1 MNKFLI
7 KTIFSLL
14 ILVVV
19 ILLLLLGIPKDHNHF
34 LCEYDHKVAL
44 FQETSQPRII
54 LMGGSSIPYGVDTK
68 LLIDSLHC
76 NVVNFGLYG
85 GIGIRLPMEDGLRYV
100 KKGDLVVVQMEYH
113 NFFNGGNGG
122 DIAFI
127 AFMVSTDWKYLGRLN
142 MAQAWNVIRGAPQ
155 MAIGNLK
162 RLASYPWT
170 GYMDTPVENPK
181 YEYTQSGFN
190 AYGDEVSHYRYPND
204 KSDLEDLSSG
214 VDYRKEAVIPE
225 FVDWLGKTLHQ
236 YEAAGARVIMVPP
249 VCVETFFDYVY
260 NPRIAEE
267 LHRIGY
273 DFVVEPASMVQPDS
287 CEFNTGYHMNKTGTE
302 RNTLRMMEILKKEQ
316 ATVK

>member
-1 MNKFLI
+1 MKKFLV
-7 KTIFSLL
+7 KTILSLL
-14 ILVVV
+14 ILIVVNIV
-19 ILLLLLGIPKDHNHF
+19 LLFAIPKDHNHF

-44 FQETSQPRII
+44 FQETPQPRII

-68 LLIDSLHC
+68 MLIDSLHC

-127 AFMVSTDWKYLGRLN
+127 AFMASTDWKYLGRLN
-142 MAQAWNVIRGAPQ
+142 MAQTWNVIRGAPQ
-155 MAIGNLK
+155 LAIGNLK

-170 GYMDTPVENPK
+170 GYMDTPEDNEV
-181 YEYTQSGFN
+181 YTYTLSGFN
-190 AYGDEVSHYRYPND
+190 EYGDEVSHYHYPSLSTD
-204 KSDLEDLSSG
+204 LDDLESG
-214 VDYRKEAVIPE
+214 VDYRKETVIQE
-225 FVDWLGKTLHQ
+225 FVDWLGMTLRQ
-236 YEAAGARVIMVPP
+236 YEAVGARIIMVPP
-249 VCVETFFDYVY
+249 VCVETFFEYVY
-260 NPRIAEE
+260 NPRISEE

-273 DFVVEPASMVQPDS
+273 DFVVEPSSMTQPDS

-302 RNTLRMMEILKKEQ
+302 RNTRRLLEILKKELQ
-316 ATVK
+316 